1 MGVQF
6 IGKSSFD
13 AVYEANADKVYR
25 TALHY
30 SENHHVAEEITQS
43 VFMQL
48 YMNMENINMDA
59 VPVWLCTCAKHMAL
73 NYHRGKQ
80 FEVYAED
87 VKDEFEIE
95 AKSESTEDE
104 YIKVMEQNIRY
115 EFLEEMLRDLYA
127 ENERWYYA
135 WTITRILD
143 KPEKEVAEIMGI
155 SYDAL
160 RKMLSRTNKWMERHY
175 RERYNHMKKV

>member
-1 MGVQF
+1 MGVKF

-43 VFMQL
+43 VFMKL

-73 NYHRGKQ
+73 NDNKGRR
-80 FEVYAED
+80 FEVLTSDVAAEY
-87 VKDEFEIE
+87 DERVHL
-95 AKSESTEDE
+95 ESTEE
-104 YIKVMEQNIRY
+104 AYIKVLEQDVQY
-115 EFLEEMLRDLYA
+115 EFLEEMLNDLYA
-127 ENERWYYA
+127 ENERWYYV
-135 WTITRILD
+135 WTITRILE
-143 KPEKEVAEIMGI
+143 KPDKEVAEIMGI
-155 SYDAL
+155 SYDSL

-175 RERYNHMKKV
+175 RERYNRMKKV

>member
-1 MGVQF
+1 MGVKF

-43 VFMQL
+43 VFMKL

-73 NYHRGKQ
+73 NDNKGKR
-80 FEVYAED
+80 FEVLTAEIADEYAD
-87 VKDEFEIE
+87 ILQIR
-95 AKSESTEDE
+95 STEEE
-104 YIKVMEQNIRY
+104 YIKVLEEDVQY
-115 EFLEEMLRDLYA
+115 EFLEEILRDLYVK
-127 ENERWYYA
+127 NERWYYA
-135 WTITRILD
+135 WTITHILE
-143 KPEKEVAEIMGI
+143 KPDKEVAEIMGI
-155 SYDAL
+155 SYDNI
-160 RKMLSRTNKWMERHY
+160 RQILSRTNKWMERHY
-175 RERYNHMKKV
+175 RERYNRMKKV